1 MKVRTEARRSA
12 IVLAAAE
19 LFQEVGY
26 ERASMN
32 ELARRFGGSKAT
44 LYGYFPS
51 KEALFVAVVETLATA
66 NLADAVDDL
75 AQVDEKSIPLKEQL
89 TRFGE
94 RMLHVLVND
103 EKAIAVYRMVV
114 AESGHSVVG
123 QLFHESGPAQSIEAI
138 AKLVSAAMAREELRR
153 TDPKVMAQQFFA
165 LLTAEINNR
174 VFQNPPPPVSE
185 TEVRAKVHRAV
196 EMFLLGAVPRQGK
209 AEQAGR

>member
-19 LFQEVGY
+19 LFQEMGY

-75 AQVDEKSIPLKEQL
+75 SQANEKPVPLRVQL

-123 QLFHESGPAQSIEAI
+123 QLFYESGPAQSIEAI
-138 AKLVSAAMAREELRR
+138 AKLISAAMAREELRR

-185 TEVRAKVHRAV
+185 TEVRAKVKLAV
-196 EMFLLGAVPRQGK
+196 EMFLLGAVPR
-209 AEQAGR
+209 